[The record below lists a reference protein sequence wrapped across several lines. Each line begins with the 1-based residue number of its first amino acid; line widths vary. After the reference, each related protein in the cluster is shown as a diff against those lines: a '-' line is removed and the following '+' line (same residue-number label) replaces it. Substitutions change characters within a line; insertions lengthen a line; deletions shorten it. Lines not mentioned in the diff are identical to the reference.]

1 MLLVFYSN
9 KKNVNCEL
17 QWKAN
22 GSWLIRLGNEVLKA
36 ELKSGSVVTPVF
48 SLLKFVLDDN
58 KNFTVILFKDSI
70 DIEKFRQ
77 LRVRINVEGLK
88 KNERDTLS

>member
-1 MLLVFYSN
+1 M
-9 KKNVNCEL
+9 
-17 QWKAN
+17 QWQAD
-22 GSWLIRLGNEVLKA
+22 GGWLIRLDNDVLKA
-36 ELKSGSVVTPVF
+36 QLKAGSVVTPVF
-48 SLLKFVLDDN
+48 SRLKFVLDDN

-77 LRVRINVEGLK
+77 LRVRIKVEGLK